1 MQAAL
6 TRGVMTGTM
15 ALLDGSGQLLE
26 RDTDPVELG
35 DRLDQ
40 LEDLYEAVTDGELLD
55 LVTDLIER
63 YRRRLAIG
71 K

>member
-15 ALLDGSGQLLE
+15 ALLEGSGQLLE